1 MDQSDVMK
9 FGGDLTLAAAD
20 QPLLEHVLAGA
31 NRMVLATSVDGNS
44 SAAPL
49 QFVLDGQDLIFVCC
63 KASRIAAQVA
73 TNSSVQAVI
82 WPCEQGSELGVEIS
96 GHCSEILD
104 QAGRIRAVALLQAGV
119 HVPQQAIHDVTGKV
133 PSEFGCFRL
142 SPTRTAL
149 VDTLAIPRFA
159 WRDFPQNEPSHPLQ
173 ALRAL
178 SRWMRLWVHAVRAPF
193 FTAALVPVLLGGAI
207 ASYAMRRAGE
217 GQEWSWA
224 IFVWALVGAVL
235 AAAGTNLINDYGDHT
250 SGADDQNQVGANA
263 FTGGSRMIQLGLLA
277 PWKVLAA
284 SIACFGATIWI
295 GLHINALIAGSA
307 FAPTPLLMI
316 GALGCA
322 LGVAYTVGPFPLSY
336 RGFGEVAVAVGFG
349 PVIVLGTSYV
359 LTAGGATP
367 WPVFASVVASL
378 PVSVFILLVLWINQ
392 FQDAPADAISGKRNW
407 VVRIAQD
414 RDMAFTYDRVFGIYR
429 LFNLVG
435 FTLIVA
441 LGVLG
446 VVTPGLA
453 TPYAWLALLPFP
465 LFFRADRLGRR
476 WVERWRDPN
485 EDRKRLPFDLLQ
497 VNAMSVLLHLSTG
510 ALLALAY
517 LLGS

>member
-1 MDQSDVMK
+1 
-9 FGGDLTLAAAD
+9 
-20 QPLLEHVLAGA
+20 
-31 NRMVLATSVDGNS
+31 MVLASSVNGNS

-63 KASRIAAQVA
+63 KASRTAAQVA
-73 TNSSVQAVI
+73 TNPSVQAVI

-96 GHCSEILD
+96 GYCSEIVD
-104 QAGRIRAVALLQAGV
+104 EPGRIRAVGLLQAGIR
-119 HVPQQAIHDVTGKV
+119 VPQQAIHDVTGRV
-133 PSEFGCFRL
+133 PREFGCFRL

-217 GQEWSWA
+217 GHQWSWV

-235 AAAGTNLINDYGDHT
+235 AAAGTNLINDYGDHS
-250 SGADDQNQVGANA
+250 SGADDQNQAGANP

-414 RDMAFTYDRVFGIYR
+414 GDMVFTYDRVFGIYR
-429 LFNLVG
+429 LFNLTG
-435 FTLIVA
+435 FTMILA
-441 LGVLG
+441 LSVLG
-446 VVTPGLA
+446 AVNPALA

-476 WVERWRDPN
+476 WVDRWRDPN
-485 EDRKRLPFDLLQ
+485 VDHKRLPFDLLQ
-497 VNAMSVLLHLSTG
+497 VNAISVLLHLSTG

-517 LLGS
+517 VLGS